1 MRDPA
6 WLASHTQYGGV
17 QNDPPKIRIGMQVLN
32 TVGLG
37 LYSVGYNAVADN
49 AGLCSFILHLLFPK
63 SSPKNPP
70 KFSENSNL

>member
-32 TVGLG
+32 ISTKLEVSTFAFLAICEIF
-37 LYSVGYNAVADN
+37 AVKGAQV
-49 AGLCSFILHLLFPK
+49 AQW
-63 SSPKNPP
+63 
-70 KFSENSNL
+70 